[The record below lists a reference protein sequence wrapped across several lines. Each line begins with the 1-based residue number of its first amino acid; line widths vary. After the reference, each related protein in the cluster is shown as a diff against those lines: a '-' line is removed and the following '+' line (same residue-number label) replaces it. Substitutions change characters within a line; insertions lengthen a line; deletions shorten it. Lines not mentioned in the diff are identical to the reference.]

1 MTLSF
6 VCFCGKQPH
15 YNAGDANRRIKAK
28 VSVDTTE
35 EVVQGVKKKRV
46 ILKEIYLVKFMR
58 EGQKTDVSKLETMD
72 G

>member
-35 EVVQGVKKKRV
+35 EMVQGVKKKRV
-46 ILKEIYLVKFMR
+46 ILQEVNLLKLMSEKE
-58 EGQKTDVSKLETMD
+58 
-72 G
+72 